1 VSRGWRGASGRVPDG
16 GAISGVELAVA
27 RLVATGL
34 TNREVAGQ
42 LYVSVKT
49 VEYQLGN
56 RYIKPDITSRRALAE
71 LLCADALSVRLLNRA
86 RWEPNDLVDMLYLS
100 CAAAYADGVAA
111 ERTAARYL
119 DTAWSGRPD
128 PCPVVPT
135 LHQLVAHL
143 TDLGLE

>member
-27 RLVATGL
+27 RLVATG
-34 TNREVAGQ
+34 Q

-56 RYIKPDITSRRALAE
+56 RYIKPDIISRRALAE
-71 LLCADALSVRLLNRA
+71 LLYADALSVRLLNRA